1 MKRRM
6 ITSWAGLTFLSAM
19 ALSAQTVPVDSV
31 RAWMFGLAGDAMR
44 GRANGSAEMR
54 QAAEY
59 IALRFRNAG
68 LVAVPGT
75 DGFYQPFSFSLRRG
89 DPEIHEQNVIG
100 YLEGADPILKKECVI
115 VSAHYDHIGVG
126 TPVAGDSIYNGA
138 DDNASGVCAVLGAAQ
153 LLAESPER
161 PARSI
166 LFVAWAGEEMGL
178 QGSRHY
184 VQHPLWPLDKTVL
197 GINFEMLGR
206 PEKIGRQRYYLTG
219 APFSSLVDII
229 RTYNENGS
237 WQMDNTVA
245 PVDMLMF
252 ASDNAAF
259 AAVHRKPNRQCWGI
273 VSQTLAMEAGGDHY
287 HRPHDGPEAID
298 IQNLADFI
306 PYVSGLIRHLAD
318 RSELPAWTDDHFHP
332 LAEYEEE

>member
-1 MKRRM
+1 MKKRM
-6 ITSWAGLTFLSAM
+6 VKLWVGWIFLSAM
-19 ALSAQTVPVDSV
+19 GLNAQSVPVDSV

-44 GRANGSAEMR
+44 GRANGSPEMR
-54 QAAEY
+54 KAADY
-59 IALRFRNAG
+59 IAMRFQNAG
-68 LVAVPGT
+68 LVPVPGT
-75 DGFYQPFSFSLRRG
+75 DGFYQSFSFTLRNG
-89 DPEIHEQNVIG
+89 DREIHEQNVIG
-100 YLEGADPILKKECVI
+100 FLEGADPVLKEECVV

-138 DDNASGVCAVLGAAQ
+138 DDNASGVCAVLGVAQ
-153 LLAESPER
+153 LLAASPMR

-178 QGSRHY
+178 QGSRYY
-184 VQHPLWPLDKTVL
+184 VKYPLWPLDKTALV
-197 GINFEMLGR
+197 INFEMLGR

-229 RTYNENGS
+229 RTYNENGP

-245 PVDMLMF
+245 PVDRLMF

-273 VSQTLAMEAGGDHY
+273 VAQTLAMEAGGDHY
-287 HRPHDGPEAID
+287 HRPHDAPEAID
-298 IQNLADFI
+298 LQNLADFI
-306 PYVSGLIRHLAD
+306 PHVSGLIRHLAD
-318 RSELPAWTDDHFHP
+318 GPSAPVWTDDHFHP
-332 LAEYEEE
+332 LTEYEKE